1 MTQKESIGNRSP
13 QQYSSTTDEF
23 DEIALED
30 RENYLFLRDV
40 FAGK

>member
-1 MTQKESIGNRSP
+1 MIQKESISKRLP
-13 QQYSSTTDEF
+13 LEYYSTTDDF
-23 DEIALED
+23 NEIVIED